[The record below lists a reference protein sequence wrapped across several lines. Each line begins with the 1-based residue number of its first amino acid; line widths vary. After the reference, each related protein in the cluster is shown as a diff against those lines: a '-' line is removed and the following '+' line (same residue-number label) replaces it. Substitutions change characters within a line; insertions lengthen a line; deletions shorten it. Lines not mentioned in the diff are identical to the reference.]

1 MRSARVS
8 GGSRGAA
15 VRLDAVLA
23 EQVAQAIELTVHPLV
38 LRDDGPDV
46 YAGCPLVLQPQ
57 FLGAQLLFP
66 CAQRRGAVEVTRL
79 ERGRLLPLHLAEL
92 LGGIRKAGGDGQADQ
107 PRLRICLLVP
117 AGQQS
122 QHPFPD
128 LGIAGAPAGQHLS
141 SDAVALGEQAQ
152 QKVLVP
158 M

>member
-1 MRSARVS
+1 M
-8 GGSRGAA
+8 G
-15 VRLDAVLA
+15 
-23 EQVAQAIELTVHPLV
+23 IPLRCSIA
-38 LRDDGPDV
+38 LMPK
-46 YAGCPLVLQPQ
+46 
-57 FLGAQLLFP
+57 
-66 CAQRRGAVEVTRL
+66 
-79 ERGRLLPLHLAEL
+79 ERLAEL

-152 QKVLVP
+152 QKVLGANVGGAGSNGPVSTATASSFLNCPGVRSCGTGWSSAWPERVVAVEGPLADLAASESPGLPGVP
-158 M
+158 GPLQLPG

>member
-1 MRSARVS
+1 MSARLASSIWVS
-8 GGSRGAA
+8 PA
-15 VRLDAVLA
+15 VAR
-23 EQVAQAIELTVHPLV
+23 P
-38 LRDDGPDV
+38 G
-46 YAGCPLVLQPQ
+46 
-57 FLGAQLLFP
+57 LG
-66 CAQRRGAVEVTRL
+66 RL

-152 QKVLVP
+152 QKVPGADVKNR
-158 M
+158 

>member
-1 MRSARVS
+1 MPVRCLSRLWPLSHTSSAS
-8 GGSRGAA
+8 M
-15 VRLDAVLA
+15 
-23 EQVAQAIELTVHPLV
+23 TP
-38 LRDDGPDV
+38 
-46 YAGCPLVLQPQ
+46 
-57 FLGAQLLFP
+57 
-66 CAQRRGAVEVTRL
+66 
-79 ERGRLLPLHLAEL
+79 HLAEL